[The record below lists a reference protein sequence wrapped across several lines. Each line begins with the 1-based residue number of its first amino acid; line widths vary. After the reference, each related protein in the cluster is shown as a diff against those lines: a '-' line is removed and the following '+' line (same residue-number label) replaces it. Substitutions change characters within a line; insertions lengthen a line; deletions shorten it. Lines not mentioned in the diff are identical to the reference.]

1 MEQGTVRQKLVADF
15 DALPGQLR
23 QAARYVL
30 DHPRDVALLSMR
42 EQAREAG
49 VQPATMTRL
58 AQRIGL
64 DGYDS
69 IRGVHAAALRGGEPR
84 GFTAKAGAQV
94 ERQKKRGDR
103 ALAADMLSRI
113 AAQVAGLGDVA
124 GLDRLEKAART
135 LSGARRIYCIG
146 MRSSH
151 AIAWHLHYT
160 LSMIGDRSVLLD
172 GPGGTGMD
180 LAGRIAPGDALVAV
194 SVSPY
199 TKATVELA
207 RLASSRGAAL
217 VAVTDSEVSP
227 LARIARDVVLVP
239 TDTASFLHTMA
250 PAFAVAEILGA
261 LVAGH
266 AGDAALAA
274 LEHFDA
280 QAEALGI
287 HIQPGRKR
295 KAASP

>member
-1 MEQGTVRQKLVADF
+1 MEQGTLRRRLVADF

-69 IRGVHAAALRGGEPR
+69 MRTVHAEALRSGEPQ

-94 ERQKKRGDR
+94 ERQRKQGDR
-103 ALAADMLSRI
+103 ALAGNMLDRT
-113 AAQVAGLGDVA
+113 AGQMAELGSAA
-124 GLDRLEKAART
+124 GLDRLETAART
-135 LSGARRIYCIG
+135 LSAAQRIYCMG
-146 MRSSH
+146 MRSSY
-151 AIAWHLHYT
+151 AIAWQLHYT
-160 LSMIGDRSVLLD
+160 LSMIGDRSVFLD
-172 GPGGTGMD
+172 SPGGTGMD
-180 LAGRIAPGDALVAV
+180 AIARIAPGDVLLAV
-194 SVSPY
+194 SVAPY
-199 TKATVELA
+199 TRATVALA
-207 RLASSRGAAL
+207 RLAASRGAVL

-250 PAFAVAEILGA
+250 PAFVVAEILGA

-266 AGDAALAA
+266 AGDAALER

-295 KAASP
+295 RPPAS